1 MKYRQSPDYIC
12 DTFAEAGQQESE
24 TPMIFVVVTYQIN
37 LKTYTCVKA
46 FESMYCVDSYRNRL
60 VKKKSCNRGI
70 AILHFAMTLEPFA
83 LPSYARRL
91 GKITL
96 ANLSTVPEIISQLY
110 PEADNR
116 KERPFVSHAL
126 IINMIKY

>member
-12 DTFAEAGQQESE
+12 DTFAETGQQDSE
-24 TPMIFVVVTYQIN
+24 TPMIFVVVTYQVN

-60 VKKKSCNRGI
+60 LKKTSSNRGI
-70 AILHFAMTLEPFA
+70 IILHFAMTLEPFA

-96 ANLSTVPEIISQLY
+96 ANLSTVAEIISQLY
-110 PEADNR
+110 PDVNFK
-116 KERPFVSHAL
+116 KEKPFVSHAL